1 MSSVNDNAI
10 DAIIKGIFDALKSKT
25 EKLSSSEVF
34 SSPIYGVNTD
44 GTYTIVKEKN
54 RYNVKNGLSITLFL
68 GQNVWVMIPN
78 GSFKDMFIFA
88 LN

>member
-1 MSSVNDNAI
+1 MNQNNNYILKAI
-10 DAIIKGIFDALKSKT
+10 DILMDRRIDTIPMTK
-25 EKLSSSEVF
+25 VF

-54 RYNVKNGLSITLFL
+54 KYNVKNGLASALSL

-78 GSFKDMFIFA
+78 GSFKDMFICG
-88 LN
+88 LND